1 MLQSRLPKAL
11 ACWLLTGLVF
21 LAWAPNLRAT
31 DEPVTI
37 EAEGEASLGDYDT
50 PKEVMERAKRQ
61 ALTKATEKAVGIF
74 IKSHTLVSNFQL
86 ADDLIYASVRGRAK
100 DPVIV
105 KEAWDERGR
114 TYRVLMRTTVEP
126 IYPEKGGGVALKLT
140 MSKTVLKEGEEARVF
155 YQANRDCYVYL
166 FSVAA
171 DGSVTVLLPNSL
183 HRDNLAR
190 ANRAYAFPPP
200 DSGIKLQARLVPGH
214 VGDRAEERIKIIGT
228 RQKEDLLPLGFQE
241 AFFKVYDGRSTGMV
255 SDLIRTLNRLEPA
268 DWGEAGLVYTISR

>member
-1 MLQSRLPKAL
+1 MLQSRLPQAL

-21 LAWAPNLRAT
+21 LAWTPNLRAA

-105 KEAWDERGR
+105 KETWD
-114 TYRVLMRTTVEP
+114 
-126 IYPEKGGGVALKLT
+126 
-140 MSKTVLKEGEEARVF
+140 
-155 YQANRDCYVYL
+155 
-166 FSVAA
+166 
-171 DGSVTVLLPNSL
+171 
-183 HRDNLAR
+183 
-190 ANRAYAFPPP
+190 
-200 DSGIKLQARLVPGH
+200 
-214 VGDRAEERIKIIGT
+214 
-228 RQKEDLLPLGFQE
+228 
-241 AFFKVYDGRSTGMV
+241 
-255 SDLIRTLNRLEPA
+255 
-268 DWGEAGLVYTISR
+268 